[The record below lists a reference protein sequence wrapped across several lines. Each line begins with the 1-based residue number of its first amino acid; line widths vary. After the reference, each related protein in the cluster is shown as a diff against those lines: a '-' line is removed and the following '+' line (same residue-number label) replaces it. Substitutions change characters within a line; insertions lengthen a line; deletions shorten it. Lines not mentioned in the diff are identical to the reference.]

1 MATEKSAPD
10 TNALPVATYLRLEHA
25 GAPRGG
31 ETGHFLGRAY
41 NTPSVAR
48 APSCAFVLGYRSVAG
63 RARKEKQPDRA
74 RSTQPQPFVR
84 ESTHGLLGRKTDQ
97 EVVDKQP
104 CVLTRTLLEK
114 PRPFLVAPAHVR
126 TLVGS

>member
-1 MATEKSAPD
+1 M
-10 TNALPVATYLRLEHA
+10 PVATYLRHGLEHA

-48 APSCAFVLGYRSVAG
+48 APSCAFELGDRSVAG
-63 RARKEKQPDRA
+63 RARKEKHPDRA

-84 ESTHGLLGRKTDQ
+84 ESTHGLLGRKTEQ

-104 CVLTRTLLEK
+104 SRCVLTRTLLEK

-126 TLVGS
+126 THAGS